1 MDSESE
7 QDSSSGMSISLEIP
21 TKEPGLFKH
30 SATNDLLLF
39 LANHRFDEYTIRELA
54 ERMEYSKGAISNTIH
69 VLEANDLVGVKH
81 EGPAKHVSINTGRL
95 DIPDD
100 PILRIPQSE
109 YHEPVRAA
117 VRELTHE
124 LDSLAG
130 IILYGSVARGEA
142 DRQSDI
148 DLWVLVTD
156 DRMGAQ
162 RKVNEIVQYLE
173 DQPFNESGERFDFH
187 VDVEETMSLPQYTE
201 DINRIISSGITIH
214 STENFEKAQ
223 TIINE
228 MLEDDGYE

>member
-1 MDSESE
+1 MGSENE
-7 QDSSSGMSISLEIP
+7 QDGSSGMSISLEIP

-39 LANHRFDEYTIRELA
+39 LANHRFDEYTIRGLA
-54 ERMEYSKGAISNTIH
+54 ERMEYSKGTISNTVH
-69 VLEANDLVGVKH
+69 VLEANDLVDVEHG
-81 EGPAKHVSINTGRL
+81 GPAKHVSINTDRL
-95 DIPDD
+95 DVPDD

-117 VRELTHE
+117 LQELTHE

-162 RKVNEIVQYLE
+162 RKVNDIVQSLE
-173 DQPFNESGERFDFH
+173 DEPFNEPGERFDFH
-187 VDVEETMSLPQYTE
+187 VDVEDTTSLPQYTE
-201 DINRIISSGITIH
+201 DITRIINSGITIH
-214 STENFEKAQ
+214 STENFEKAK
-223 TIINE
+223 TIITE
-228 MLEDDGYE
+228 IVEDDGHE

>member
-7 QDSSSGMSISLEIP
+7 RDSSSGMSLSLDIP
-21 TKEPGLFKH
+21 AKEPGLFKH

-39 LANHRFDEYTIRELA
+39 LANHRFEEYTIRKLA
-54 ERMEYSKGAISNTIH
+54 DRMEYSKGTISNAIR
-69 VLEANDLVGVKH
+69 VLEANDLVDVAYG
-81 EGPAKHVSINTGRL
+81 GQAKHVSINTDRL
-95 DIPDD
+95 TVPGD

-117 VRELTHE
+117 VREFSHE
-124 LDSLAG
+124 LDNLLG
-130 IILYGSVARGEA
+130 IVLYGSVARGEA

-148 DLWVLVTD
+148 DLWLLVTD

-162 RKVNEIVQYLE
+162 RSVNKIVQYLE
-173 DQPFNESGERFDFH
+173 DQRFNEPGERFDFH

-201 DINRIISSGITIH
+201 DVDRIINSGIIMYATD
-214 STENFEKAQ
+214 NFRKVE

>member
-7 QDSSSGMSISLEIP
+7 HDSISGMSLSLDIP
-21 TKEPGLFKH
+21 VKEPGLFKH

-54 ERMEYSKGAISNTIH
+54 DRMEYSKGTISNAVN
-69 VLEANDLVGVKH
+69 VLEANDLVDVRYG
-81 EGPAKHVSINTGRL
+81 GQAKYVSMNIDRL
-95 DIPDD
+95 DVPDD
-100 PILRIPQSE
+100 PVLRIPQSE

-124 LDSLAG
+124 LDDLVG
-130 IILYGSVARGEA
+130 IVLYGSVARGEA

-148 DLWVLVTD
+148 DLWILVTD

-173 DQPFNESGERFDFH
+173 DQPFNEPGERFDFH

-201 DINRIISSGITIH
+201 DINRIINSGITIY
-214 STENFEKAQ
+214 STDNFRKVEN
-223 TIINE
+223 IINE
-228 MLEDDGYE
+228 MLEDAGHE

>member
-7 QDSSSGMSISLEIP
+7 HDSSSGMSLSLDIP
-21 TKEPGLFKH
+21 AKEPGLFKH

-39 LANHRFDEYTIRELA
+39 LANHRFEEYTIRELA
-54 ERMEYSKGAISNTIH
+54 DRMEYSKGTISNAIR
-69 VLEANDLVGVKH
+69 VLEANDLVDVAYG
-81 EGPAKHVSINTGRL
+81 GQAKHVSINTDRL

-124 LDSLAG
+124 LDNLVG
-130 IILYGSVARGEA
+130 IVLYGSVARGEA

-173 DQPFNESGERFDFH
+173 DQPFNEPGERFDFH

-201 DINRIISSGITIH
+201 DVNRIINSGITIH
-214 STENFEKAQ
+214 STDNFRKAE

-228 MLEDDGYE
+228 MFEDGGYE